1 VASQG
6 GKIASRQDSQID
18 GKTLKKNMPNYS
30 VLGIQVKKRVV
41 IVGGGFAGLSAA
53 KSLAHQPVDIVLIDR
68 RNHHTFQPLLYQVA
82 LGVLS
87 ASDVALP
94 IRTALRGGKNIQF
107 ILDEVIRLDLD
118 LRRLVISS
126 GSFVRYD
133 YLILAAGA
141 SHSYFG
147 NDSWENDAPGL
158 KTVDQALDIR
168 RRVLLAFENAE
179 RDAWDCGRGNP
190 ITFIVV
196 GGGPTGVELAGAIR
210 DIATLLLKEDFKS
223 IDATCCRVL
232 LIEGAPRI
240 LASYP
245 EELSKKAEE
254 QLTRLG
260 VEVHTQTRVT
270 QIDKDSVWIGDVRLP
285 STVTLWAAG
294 VEASPL
300 GKCFRGSTDRAGA
313 VIVDEFLNPKGYRD
327 IFVCGDLAHFEQ
339 NGERVPGVA
348 QPAMQMGKHAAKM
361 IEQDASG
368 KPRTAFRYFDKGN
381 MATIGRHL
389 AVADVRWPFKA
400 LLSGY
405 LAWISWLT
413 IHLFFLTGFRNRAS
427 VFFSWGMTYLS
438 RSQAAGLITKE
449 PKG

>member
-1 VASQG
+1 
-6 GKIASRQDSQID
+6 
-18 GKTLKKNMPNYS
+18 MPNYS
-30 VLGIQVKKRVV
+30 ALGIQVKKRVV
-41 IVGGGFAGLSAA
+41 IVGGGFAGLNAA

-82 LGVLS
+82 LGVLP
-87 ASDVALP
+87 ANEVALP
-94 IRTALRGGKNIQF
+94 LRTALRRGKNIQI
-107 ILDEVIRLDLD
+107 ILDEVTRVDPDLD
-118 LRRLVISS
+118 RVVISS
-126 GSFVRYD
+126 GSFVHYD

-158 KTVDQALDIR
+158 KTVDHALDIR

-179 RDAWDCGRGNP
+179 RDAWDYGRGNP
-190 ITFIVV
+190 ITFIVI

-210 DIATLLLKEDFKS
+210 DIATLLLKEDFRF
-223 IDATCCRVL
+223 IDATCCKVL

-260 VEVHTQTRVT
+260 VEVHTRTRVT

-300 GKCFRGSTDRAGA
+300 GKCFRKDSAGA
-313 VIVDEFLNPKGYRD
+313 VIVNEFLNPKGYRD

-339 NGERVPGVA
+339 EGKRVPGVA

-368 KPRTAFRYFDKGN
+368 KPRSVFRYFDKGN

-389 AVADVRWPFKA
+389 AVAEVRWPFNA

-405 LAWISWLT
+405 LAWISWLMF
-413 IHLFFLTGFRNRAS
+413 HLFFLTGFRNR
-427 VFFSWGMTYLS
+427 VPVLFSWGMTYLS
-438 RSQAAGLITKE
+438 RSQAAGLITE
-449 PKG
+449 ERKGLNIDQH